1 MRCCHCNQQIDQA
14 EINKALV
21 HEIFGTWSHLAC
33 DDKQLLRQE
42 KLVKYGKGHMIET
55 EQI

>member
-14 EINKALV
+14 EINKGLV

-33 DDKQLLRQE
+33 DDKQILRQE
-42 KLVKYGKGHMIET
+42 KLVKYGKGHILET
-55 EQI
+55 ENI